1 MGTICLLGFGR
12 IGEMTAQFLRESG
25 LAPVVFDASGERVR
39 RAERLGFEAH
49 LADVSES
56 SAAERV
62 AAECDIVAT
71 ALPSNV
77 AEKVLL
83 NLISANIPAI
93 VDVSYLR
100 DPLLFK
106 EKAVEARVKL
116 FVDAGL
122 APGLSNML
130 ATRACEQ
137 MDKCNSVEI
146 YVGGIEEKQ
155 TTPLGLVASWSISDL
170 FEEYTRK
177 ARARLLGR
185 NVLLDPINDMKRVTL
200 PGLGEFEALP
210 TDGLRTLLLT
220 LRDVDNLVE
229 YTLRYIGHV
238 AVIKMLREM
247 GLLDTRSYVVGGCA
261 VSPRDFFVKMLEERL
276 PKRNDRVI
284 LYVRTQGT
292 KSDKYVTIEYILDE
306 NQRRLGIEKPVLAY
320 LTGLVHAWF
329 VIQASKGA
337 GHIGLNAPEELAEN
351 LNDLLRFL
359 EARNVLLQRRQCLI
373 Q

>member
-25 LAPVVFDASGERVR
+25 LAPVIFDASGERVR
-39 RAERLGFEAH
+39 RAESLGFEAH

-56 SAAERV
+56 SAAETI
-62 AAECDIVAT
+62 AAECDITAT
-71 ALPSNV
+71 ALPSNI
-77 AEKVLL
+77 AEKALSS
-83 NLISANIPAI
+83 LISAGIPVI

-100 DPLLFK
+100 DPLLFR

-116 FVDAGL
+116 FVDTGL
-122 APGLSNML
+122 APGLSNIL
-130 ATRACEQ
+130 AARSCEQ

-146 YVGGIEEKQ
+146 YVGGIEEKR

-185 NVLLDPINDMKRVTL
+185 DVLLDPINDMKRVTL

-220 LRDVDNLVE
+220 LRDVGNLVE

-247 GLLDTRSYVVGGCA
+247 GFLDTRSYVVGGCA

-284 LYVRTQGT
+284 LYVRAQGT
-292 KSDKYVTIEYILDE
+292 RSDKYVTIEHVLDE
-306 NQRRLGIEKPVLAY
+306 NQKRLGIEKPVLAY

-359 EARNVLLQRRQCLI
+359 EAKNVLLQRRQCVI